1 MTTHEA
7 TNDDDAIDTNIKRSQ
22 KQLLIHFYIPGADA
36 RV

>member
-1 MTTHEA
+1 MTTHQ
-7 TNDDDAIDTNIKRSQ
+7 TPNDDDAIDTNIKRSQ